1 MEMSWRMGQYGRMR
15 RKQHQIECSSM
26 LDFTIHFDGR
36 TFDSSN
42 SYRGQLCFSFVL
54 FALCFCN
61 STNSL
66 ADEGSVLRDRIDELI
81 QDLDAR
87 TLGERSRAE
96 RQILDL
102 GPVVLKKLPAP
113 ELIESTTV
121 RESIRRIR
129 KQLEQRAA
137 TESSRPSCV
146 SLKGEFTLRQ
156 ILVEIHKQTGNEVSF
171 DDQDCVLWEKEL
183 AVDWNAVT
191 FWDSLDELCER
202 GRLVWKFVAGADKL
216 QISIALRS
224 HVKSQ
229 SVQRTGPFRLAIDSI
244 EVRSVVGEQRQQL
257 LRVNG
262 RLAIEPRLRALF
274 LSMSAAGLKARD
286 DQDRPLSSWNPEAK
300 YELPVREGAHEV
312 PVVWDFVL
320 PAATRSKEI
329 AIRGRF
335 HCQIAAAVE
344 RIVFDQTSQTRGTIR
359 RRGGVSVRLREV
371 AFNAVGDDGLDA
383 EIGVVVSYD
392 NGGPTF
398 ESHRTWIFH
407 NAVYL
412 ETKSGMRTNFTEFET
427 TQLSDGAIAVDYRWS
442 NVVAPSSQYVFIYEA
457 PTLIIDVPIEVSFD
471 RIPIEVAK

>member
-1 MEMSWRMGQYGRMR
+1 MGQYGRMR
-15 RKQHQIECSSM
+15 RKHYQIECTSM
-26 LDFTIHFDGR
+26 LDITIHFDR
-36 TFDSSN
+36 RKIDSSI
-42 SYRGQLCFSFVL
+42 SYRGQLCFNFIL
-54 FALCFCN
+54 FALCVCN
-61 STNSL
+61 STNGL
-66 ADEGSVLRDRIDELI
+66 ADEGTVSRDRIDELI
-81 QDLDAR
+81 RDLDAR
-87 TLGERSRAE
+87 TLSERSRAE

-102 GPVVLKKLPAP
+102 GSVVLKKLPAP
-113 ELIESTTV
+113 ELIESTPV

-137 TESSRPSCV
+137 IESSRPSRV

-156 ILVEIHKQTGNEVSF
+156 ILVEIHKQTSNEVSF
-171 DDQDCVLWEKEL
+171 DVQDSVLCEKEF

-191 FWDSLDELCER
+191 FWDSLDDLCER
-202 GRLVWKFVAGADKL
+202 GGLVWKFVTGSDTL
-216 QISIALRS
+216 QISMALRS
-224 HVKSQ
+224 KVKSL
-229 SVQRTGPFRLAIDSI
+229 SVQRTGPFRLTVDSV

-286 DQDRPLSSWNPEAK
+286 DQDRPLSAWNPEAK

-312 PVVWDFVL
+312 SVAWDFVL
-320 PAATRSKEI
+320 PAANRFKEI
-329 AIRGRF
+329 AIRGRV

-383 EIGVVVSYD
+383 EIGIVVSYD
-392 NGGPTF
+392 NGGPAF

-412 ETKSGMRTNFTEFET
+412 ETKSGMRTNFTDFET
-427 TQLSDGAIAVDYRWS
+427 TQQSDGAIAVDYRWR
-442 NVVAPSSQYVFIYEA
+442 NIAAPSSQYVFIYEA

-471 RIPIEVAK
+471 KIPIEVTE